1 MRNPPPHRPPRAK
14 PTLRQRV
21 RPFLPV
27 AAAALACS
35 AAITAWRVWPAT
47 QSFSDIVEPGAE
59 LLYHYRPTVMG
70 AVATPPGPHNQ
81 EAYEEFAAEGFHFN
95 APTDY
100 WERVSGPASPF
111 CLLQPAFTL
120 QRSESS
126 PPSDFGVG
134 ACDFA
139 ISADV
144 LPSSADLDDQWE
156 NLPSVLGLQA
166 RFSCGMPK
174 HYEIT
179 GPAAMKCLRL
189 VWDTL
194 PGGGGEPPRQ
204 LEMWIY
210 QRGEV
215 AWSLTGLMPGAT
227 SSYILTRTMQRLA
240 AGFTPLPQD
249 PDLAK
254 ASLSSRD
261 LIGALPIDAPPAPQP
276 LYRWQTPPDD
286 LATWPNGRLLA
297 PGAEGLWTVGKA
309 RIALATLPQD
319 GLENVSAPRVLSAL
333 RQIWPALRGI
343 AFPVMEHTAS
353 PASETFQLNL
363 PCTFAGEPAQCS
375 LKYRASA
382 AGIVLAAAFE
392 PAPAGAPAPEPA
404 LLLENLDLTP
414 STSPG
419 QANSLPSTLHL
430 PLLQMLAVES
440 HANGQPRVAAD
451 FHLALFKRSQQLEDL
466 ASACGSLASAGEPGT
481 ATALFDSGSQRF
493 VHTPGWE
500 LYRILI
506 LARLGSATRAHRD
519 TMELLAAQRFP
530 SSLAAPYLD
539 ALISSQSWTQAKAF
553 VSMLVRND
561 PDTPQWR
568 LNYATI
574 LNETGE
580 RPKAISIIHA
590 TQQTWVSD
598 PALGIECVQNLL
610 RIPALQDASTLA
622 GRLTAT
628 HPGHEQ
634 AWLMAGQ
641 CHTLLGR
648 PEDARL
654 AYQNALKA
662 APGSK
667 SARLAL
673 AALTTTSAQSDT
685 AFLAAAIDP
694 VPLPAVLPDSLPV
707 APADMHSPALILSHI
722 TGQRYQRNRPSAT
735 TIHSRLLINNA
746 EGMSQWN
753 TLTFPVNP
761 ARERLTLHHLKVLNP
776 QGKTLAMANLGDR
789 YTTES
794 ANGTKIIHFPVPA
807 LTPGCI
813 IDYAVT
819 TENLLPADGWPCTH
833 HDFTQPIPCLADIY
847 YVTGD
852 LSNLTWNHSTG
863 KKPQPYAGTLI
874 WQENRAARLPH
885 APANPTLSLGTV
897 TDNWSTVG
905 RHYLDQIRHRLG
917 PDQSIVQT
925 AARLTENCPTP
936 AARIAALS
944 QYVRS
949 AISYTAIEFGYRAI
963 IPHAAATTLANRFG
977 DCKDHAVLLHSLL
990 TAARIPAHLALIHS
1004 TTPPHP
1010 DFPALSQF
1018 DHMIVALP
1026 RPDNTFDFIDPTD
1039 KFLEATP
1046 GAAPVGLAGRAA
1058 LILDPANPRLATT
1071 PPTLAITNGT
1081 LTGHVTLE
1089 ENSTDAQI
1097 TDHLTLTGP
1106 AAGTLRSQLAS
1117 VSPAGQPAALR
1128 RLLSL
1133 DRLRDNLLSV
1143 SLTALRDPSLP
1154 LTIQLT
1160 SLSRGALHPSAH
1172 GLQLHLTH
1180 PLADYLLYPA
1190 SLTDQAAT
1198 GTVQLT
1204 TPIRLKFELTISP
1217 PSGTQLRAPAFAA
1230 PRSSPYGAWSC
1241 HINANSLTWTADLKP
1256 GRWSG
1261 SDAAACAQ
1269 FPPEALL
1276 PLRQP
1281 WLLTP
1286 GPLASNQPPGP

>member
-1 MRNPPPHRPPRAK
+1 
-14 PTLRQRV
+14 
-21 RPFLPV
+21 
-27 AAAALACS
+27 
-35 AAITAWRVWPAT
+35 
-47 QSFSDIVEPGAE
+47 
-59 LLYHYRPTVMG
+59 
-70 AVATPPGPHNQ
+70 
-81 EAYEEFAAEGFHFN
+81 
-95 APTDY
+95 
-100 WERVSGPASPF
+100 
-111 CLLQPAFTL
+111 
-120 QRSESS
+120 
-126 PPSDFGVG
+126 
-134 ACDFA
+134 
-139 ISADV
+139 
-144 LPSSADLDDQWE
+144 
-156 NLPSVLGLQA
+156 
-166 RFSCGMPK
+166 MP
-174 HYEIT
+174 
-179 GPAAMKCLRL
+179 
-189 VWDTL
+189 
-194 PGGGGEPPRQ
+194 
-204 LEMWIY
+204 
-210 QRGEV
+210 
-215 AWSLTGLMPGAT
+215 
-227 SSYILTRTMQRLA
+227 
-240 AGFTPLPQD
+240 
-249 PDLAK
+249 
-254 ASLSSRD
+254 
-261 LIGALPIDAPPAPQP
+261 PPAPQP

-319 GLENVSAPRVLSAL
+319 GLEKVSPPRVLSAL

-343 AFPVMEHTAS
+343 AFPIMDPAES
-353 PASETFQLNL
+353 PPGETFQLNL
-363 PCTFAGEPAQCS
+363 PCTFAGGPAQCA
-375 LKYRASA
+375 LKYHASA
-382 AGIVLAAAFE
+382 DGIVLAAAFE
-392 PAPAGAPAPEPA
+392 PATDGAPVPEPA

-414 STSPG
+414 QPAPG
-419 QANSLPSTLHL
+419 QPNPLLSTLHL
-430 PLLQMLAVES
+430 PLLQMLAVEA
-440 HANGQPRVAAD
+440 HANGQPREAAE
-451 FHLALFKRSQQLEDL
+451 FHLALFNRSQQLEDL

-481 ATALFDSGSQRF
+481 ATSLFDSGSQRF

-500 LYRILI
+500 LYRILV

-519 TMELLAAQRFP
+519 AMDLLSSQRFP
-530 SSLAAPYLD
+530 SSLAGPYLD
-539 ALISSQSWTQAKAF
+539 ALISSRSWPQAKAF

-580 RPKAISIIHA
+580 RPKAITIIHA
-590 TQQTWVSD
+590 TQQTWSAD

-610 RIPALQDASTLA
+610 HIPALQDASTLA
-622 GRLTAT
+622 ARLTTA
-628 HPGHEQ
+628 HPGNEQ

-648 PEDARL
+648 PEEARL

-694 VPLPAVLPDSLPV
+694 VPLPSSLTNLPV
-707 APADMHSPALILSHI
+707 PPASGIHSPALILSRI
-722 TGQRYQRNRPSAT
+722 TGQRYQRNRPPAT
-735 TIHSRLLINNA
+735 TVRSRILINNA

-761 ARERLTLHHLKVLNP
+761 ARERLTLHHLNVQNA
-776 QGKTLAMANLGDR
+776 QGKTLGSANLADR

-794 ANGTKIIHFPVPA
+794 SNGTRIIHFPVPA
-807 LTPGCI
+807 LTPGSI

-819 TENLLPADGWPCTH
+819 TENLQPAEGWPCTRH
-833 HDFTQPIPCLADIY
+833 TFTQPIPSLTDIY

-863 KKPQPYAGTLI
+863 QKPKAYAGTLI
-874 WQENRAARLPH
+874 WQENQSVLPSNT
-885 APANPTLSLGTV
+885 PNTPTLSLGTV
-897 TDNWSTVG
+897 TDNWNTVG

-917 PDQSIVQT
+917 PDQSITDT
-925 AARLTENCPTP
+925 AARLTGNCPTT
-936 AARIAALS
+936 AAKTAALS
-944 QYVRS
+944 HHVRS

-963 IPHAAATTLANRFG
+963 IPHDAATTLANRFG

-990 TAARIPAHLALIHS
+990 TAAGIPSHLALIHS

-1010 DFPALSQF
+1010 DFPSLSQF

-1026 RPDNTFDFIDPTD
+1026 RPDNTFDFVDPTD

-1046 GAAPVGLAGRAA
+1046 GTAPVGLVNRAA

-1071 PPTLAITNGT
+1071 PPTLATTNGI
-1081 LTGHVTLE
+1081 LTRHVILR
-1089 ENSTDAQI
+1089 ENSPDAWI
-1097 TDHLTLTGP
+1097 TDDLTLNGP
-1106 AAGTLRSQLAS
+1106 AAATLRSQLTNLN
-1117 VSPAGQPAALR
+1117 PPEQPAAFR

-1133 DRLRDNLLSV
+1133 DRLRDELLSV

-1154 LTIQLT
+1154 LTLQLT
-1160 SLSRGALHPSAH
+1160 SLTRGALHPGPN
-1172 GLQLHLTH
+1172 GLQLHLTQ

-1204 TPIRLKFELTISP
+1204 TPIRLKYELTISP
-1217 PSGTQLRAPAFAA
+1217 PNGTQLQAPSFPT
-1230 PRSSPYGAWSC
+1230 PRPSPFGAWSC
-1241 HINANSLTWTADLKP
+1241 RANANTLNWTADLKP
-1256 GRWSG
+1256 GRWNG
-1261 SDAAACAQ
+1261 PEAIDCAQ

-1276 PLRQP
+1276 PLRLP

-1286 GPLASNQPPGP
+1286 GPLASNQPEGP